1 MLPSGARARCPGR
14 AHPANAGWAE
24 HRGDCPRLPGSRGD
38 DEEATRPCEAQ
49 DQGGGNPV
57 SRPSAPPASRP
68 PRCNARGRLS
78 DLQRGLRRPRGPGG
92 RGDPAGARARRAH
105 ARRAGGARTPG
116 PDAAERRAARSA
128 IRRRR
133 GRPAPRPGSI
143 ALGRS
148 TDRRGTRGAQWRARF
163 PRPRTVRPAGDD
175 RRTSHGR
182 SSGLAAA
189 RGPVRRACPRD
200 RLLGRG
206 AQPGC
211 RDRRSRGGR
220 SRARPR
226 GAARARPLPLSAR
239 DTGGAAAPARPRR
252 RRAFGVSP
260 GARARRLGR
269 RAPVPRTAAGG
280 ASRLTRPYPP
290 RIEGGP
296 PVEVTNAPEPR
307 PRKSRWR
314 RLIGVGLGIAV
325 VAATFFFVLPRIAN
339 YGDVWAVVRELSWG
353 QVGALLLATVLNLV
367 TFAPPWMVA
376 LPRLGFR
383 PAFVLTQA
391 STASTYIAPGGAAVG
406 VALAYAML
414 RGWGFSAG
422 PVGLAVA
429 VTGIWNQL
437 ALLGFP
443 TVALAL
449 LTLKQEQ
456 NALLQTVPTIG
467 LAVFLL
473 AAGAFALGLSTPKF
487 ARFAGE
493 T

>member
-1 MLPSGARARCPGR
+1 
-14 AHPANAGWAE
+14 
-24 HRGDCPRLPGSRGD
+24 
-38 DEEATRPCEAQ
+38 
-49 DQGGGNPV
+49 
-57 SRPSAPPASRP
+57 
-68 PRCNARGRLS
+68 
-78 DLQRGLRRPRGPGG
+78 
-92 RGDPAGARARRAH
+92 
-105 ARRAGGARTPG
+105 
-116 PDAAERRAARSA
+116 
-128 IRRRR
+128 
-133 GRPAPRPGSI
+133 
-143 ALGRS
+143 
-148 TDRRGTRGAQWRARF
+148 
-163 PRPRTVRPAGDD
+163 
-175 RRTSHGR
+175 
-182 SSGLAAA
+182 
-189 RGPVRRACPRD
+189 
-200 RLLGRG
+200 
-206 AQPGC
+206 
-211 RDRRSRGGR
+211 
-220 SRARPR
+220 
-226 GAARARPLPLSAR
+226 
-239 DTGGAAAPARPRR
+239 
-252 RRAFGVSP
+252 
-260 GARARRLGR
+260 
-269 RAPVPRTAAGG
+269 
-280 ASRLTRPYPP
+280 
-290 RIEGGP
+290 
-296 PVEVTNAPEPR
+296 VTNAPEPR

-383 PAFVLTQA
+383 RAFVLTQA

-456 NALLQTVPTIG
+456 NALLQTVAMIG

-487 ARFAGE
+487 ARVAGE
-493 T
+493 TAARVVNWVLRLVRRGPVGWTGESFVRFRNEAIGLLRHRWHLLTLATLAGQLTVFALLLVSLRVLGVSAGEVSAVEAFAAWSLVRLLGSLPTTPGGIGVVELGLTTALVGFGGEDAEVVAAVLVYRFLTIVPTLALGLVAGAMWRRLRPARA